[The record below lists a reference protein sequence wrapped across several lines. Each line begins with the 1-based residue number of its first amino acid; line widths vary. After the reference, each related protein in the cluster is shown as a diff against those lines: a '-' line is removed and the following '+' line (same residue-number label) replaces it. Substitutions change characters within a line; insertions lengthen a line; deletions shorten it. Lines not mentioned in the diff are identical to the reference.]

1 MMVRFDP
8 SEWEWA
14 NMLVERYHRP
24 DRSAVAII
32 SGIGGDGVVG

>member
-1 MMVRFDP
+1 MVRLDL
-8 SEWEWA
+8 SDWEWA